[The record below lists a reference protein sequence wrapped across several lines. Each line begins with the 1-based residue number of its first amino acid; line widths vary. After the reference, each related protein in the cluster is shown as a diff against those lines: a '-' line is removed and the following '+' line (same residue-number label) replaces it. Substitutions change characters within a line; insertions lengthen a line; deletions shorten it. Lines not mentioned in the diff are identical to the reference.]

1 MPVTVVAVDCAPATV
16 FLRRTR
22 HTMCSVYLS
31 FLLYSHIYTITHMRI
46 VEALV
51 FVLVITTMC
60 LTVYRV
66 YRYMCV
72 ASSYTWTKR
81 QSSPANCV
89 YVWKWVYKRFRMW
102 IYRREADA
110 FLKRER
116 DVFLYNY
123 TWFLADF
130 FSLPLHILWF
140 SLSHS
145 FAFFLLNI
153 PAQKCSRF
161 NWIFF
166 IILCTRR
173 VFTARQPSVFRC
185 VKYNGGGECN
195 QANNN
200 SKKNVKKI
208 MWKAR
213 NRFPFENR
221 LKFIN
226 RNDRKKANF
235 WILFWIWIEKKCGCY
250 MNHDEQI
257 NEHTQARQNF
267 KKIRFFS
274 IQHIEEPIKKQ
285 FRRWIS
291 TRRKRASKRGKERSN
306 VCVQEKL

>member
-130 FSLPLHILWF
+130 FLSLYIFYDFLFPIR
-140 SLSHS
+140 SLS
-145 FAFFLLNI
+145 FYWIFQRKNVQDLIEFFLLYF
-153 PAQKCSRF
+153 AREECS
-161 NWIFF
+161 
-166 IILCTRR
+166 
-173 VFTARQPSVFRC
+173 P
-185 VKYNGGGECN
+185 
-195 QANNN
+195 
-200 SKKNVKKI
+200 
-208 MWKAR
+208 
-213 NRFPFENR
+213 
-221 LKFIN
+221 
-226 RNDRKKANF
+226 
-235 WILFWIWIEKKCGCY
+235 
-250 MNHDEQI
+250 
-257 NEHTQARQNF
+257 
-267 KKIRFFS
+267 
-274 IQHIEEPIKKQ
+274 
-285 FRRWIS
+285 
-291 TRRKRASKRGKERSN
+291 RASQVCFVVSN
-306 VCVQEKL
+306 TTAAANVIRRTTIAKKT